1 MDMFSD
7 LRQFAEAK
15 AWAEEWERT
24 KDSETVSVQSAGRSP
39 RQAGPVSQSLVQRQA
54 EWNEEMK
61 DFQAAADMYLQV
73 IAALH
78 ACKCNTR
85 LSCNW
90 VCSVLHQ
97 EHVWSTAAQEVVSGQ
112 RCATTGQAVIIGSK
126 SSYIA
131 STCREPLN
139 TA

>member
-24 KDSETVSVQSAGRSP
+24 KDSETVSNLSAGRSP
-39 RQAGPVSQSLVQRQA
+39 RQAGPVSESLVQRQA

-73 IAALH
+73 MAALH
-78 ACKCNTR
+78 AFCVKLTP
-85 LSCNW
+85 
-90 VCSVLHQ
+90 
-97 EHVWSTAAQEVVSGQ
+97 VWQLGVQCVALRAHMEQGRV
-112 RCATTGQAVIIGSK
+112 
-126 SSYIA
+126 
-131 STCREPLN
+131 
-139 TA
+139 